1 MMVRVV
7 IADDMGLALVGAEM
21 LLNQEPDFEVVG
33 TFQSFTELLK
43 SLAHLPADVVLIGDR
58 IEPGMDVLALV
69 DGIGQVVPH
78 SYIIVM
84 SLVCDGLIVHE
95 LLTSGITGYLYKS
108 DPLHHYLTQ
117 AVRAVMRARPF
128 LSPTANAAY
137 LTAMQSG
144 HKAWPLDA
152 EARDV
157 LRRIAQ
163 GHRPQE
169 IALVRDTPVRRI
181 YWVCTKLRRRFG
193 AETNE
198 HLIARAAEEGFL
210 P

>member
-1 MMVRVV
+1 MMVRVT

-21 LLNQEPDFEVVG
+21 LLQQEPDVEVVG
-33 TFQSFTELLK
+33 TFQSLAELLK
-43 SLAHLPADVVLIGDR
+43 SLTPLSPDVVLVGDR
-58 IEPGMDVLALV
+58 IEPGVDVLALV
-69 DGIGQVVPH
+69 DEIRQVAPH
-78 SYIIVM
+78 SRIIVM
-84 SLVCDGLIVHE
+84 SLVCDGQIVHE
-95 LLTSGITGYLYKS
+95 LLTSGIIGYLYKS
-108 DPLHHYLTQ
+108 DPLQHYLTN

-128 LSPTANAAY
+128 LSPTADAAY

-144 HKAWPLDA
+144 HKEWTLDA

-163 GHRPQE
+163 GFRPQE
-169 IALVRDTPVRRI
+169 IALAHESPVRRI